1 MTSSPGRSSRDQTC
15 YRAHARPAPAAAEE
29 RGKMGRLGSVEKG
42 IGALVT
48 VAALLGLGARDAEA

>member
-1 MTSSPGRSSRDQTC
+1 
-15 YRAHARPAPAAAEE
+15 
-29 RGKMGRLGSVEKG
+29 MGRLGSVEKG